1 MGMVFQRRRRSVSMR
16 VRKGNMVIFSLLV
29 IAILVI
35 VALTGQQV
43 ANRITLGL
51 DLQGGFEVLYEA
63 KPLEKGQKITAS
75 TLSDAAQAVS
85 RRIDVLGVSEPQIS
99 VEGNDRIR
107 VQLAGVTDPDKA
119 REILG
124 KPAVLTFRA
133 PDGKKVLMRG
143 TDLKEGGATQ
153 DYNENGQPIVSVK
166 FKDPKLFAK
175 YTKEYLGQPMPIYL
189 DKQELSSPVIRDVIA
204 GGNAQISGNFT
215 TEEAKELANL
225 LNAGALPVNLKEKQ
239 SFAVDSTLGKE
250 SLMKSMEAGVYAL
263 LIIFIFMIGYY
274 RLPGLV
280 AVVTLVAYG
289 YLVLL
294 IFSLLHV
301 TLTLPGIAAFILG
314 VGMAVDANIL
324 MYERIKDE
332 MRHGKSVPSAF
343 KSGSRRSF
351 LTIFD
356 ANITT
361 VIAAAVLFYFGTA
374 GVRGFSVSLITGILV
389 SFLTAVGLSRILL
402 NLLVKSNLFRHPKWF
417 GVKEGEIGEL

>member
-1 MGMVFQRRRRSVSMR
+1 MR
-16 VRKGNMVIFSLLV
+16 VRKGKIAIFSLLV
-29 IAILVI
+29 IAILVTVI
-35 VALTGQQV
+35 LTGKQV
-43 ANRITLGL
+43 ADSITLGL

-63 KPLEKGQKITAS
+63 KPLEKGQKITPS
-75 TLSDAAQAVS
+75 TLSDAAQAVN
-85 RRIDVLGVSEPQIS
+85 RRINVLGVSEPQIT

-119 REILG
+119 REVLG

-133 PDGKKVLMRG
+133 PDGEKILMRG
-143 TDLKEGGATQ
+143 TDLKEGGASQ
-153 DYNENGQPIVSVK
+153 DYDEQGRPIVSVE
-166 FKDPKLFAK
+166 FKDAKKFAK

-189 DKQELSSPVIRDVIA
+189 DQELLSDPVIQDVIA
-204 GGNAQISGNFT
+204 GGKAQISGGFT
-215 TEEAKELANL
+215 TQEAKELADL
-225 LNAGALPVNLKEKQ
+225 LNAGALPVKLKEKQ

-250 SLMKSMEAGVYAL
+250 SLMKSLEAGLYGI

-274 RLPGLV
+274 RMPGLV
-280 AVVTLVAYG
+280 AVITLVTYG

-294 IFSLLHV
+294 VFSLLHV

-324 MYERIKDE
+324 MYERIKEE
-332 MRHGKSVPSAF
+332 MRFGKSIPSAF
-343 KSGSRRSF
+343 RSGSRRSF

-374 GVRGFSVSLITGILV
+374 GVRGFSVSLITGIVV
-389 SFLTAVGLSRILL
+389 SFLTAVALSRILL
-402 NLLVKSNLFRHPKWF
+402 NLLVKSNLFRRPGWF

>member
-1 MGMVFQRRRRSVSMR
+1 MR
-16 VRKGNMVIFSLLV
+16 VRKGKMVIFSLLV
-29 IAILVI
+29 IAILVT

-63 KPLEKGQKITAS
+63 EPLEKGQKITAS
-75 TLSDAAQAVS
+75 TLNDAAQAVS
-85 RRIDVLGVSEPQIS
+85 RRIDVLGVSEPQIT
-99 VEGNDRIR
+99 VEGEDRIR

-119 REILG
+119 RDILG

-143 TDLKEGGATQ
+143 TDLKEGGAKQ

-189 DKQELSSPVIRDVIA
+189 DQQELSSPVIQDVIA

-225 LNAGALPVNLKEKQ
+225 LNAGALPVKLKEKQ

-250 SLMKSMEAGVYAL
+250 SLMKSLEAGVYAL

-280 AVVTLVAYG
+280 AVITLVTYG

-294 IFSLLHV
+294 VFSLLHV

-389 SFLTAVGLSRILL
+389 SFLTAVALSRILL

>member
-1 MGMVFQRRRRSVSMR
+1 MR
-16 VRKGNMVIFSLLV
+16 VRKGKMVIFSLLV
-29 IAILVI
+29 IAILVT

-63 KPLEKGQKITAS
+63 EPLEKGQKITAS
-75 TLSDAAQAVS
+75 TLNDAAQAVS
-85 RRIDVLGVSEPQIS
+85 RRIDVLGVSEPQIT
-99 VEGNDRIR
+99 VEGEDRIR

-119 REILG
+119 RDILG

-143 TDLKEGGATQ
+143 TDLKEGGAKQ
-153 DYNENGQPIVSVK
+153 DYNENGQPIVNVK

-189 DKQELSSPVIRDVIA
+189 DQQELSSPVIQDVIA

-225 LNAGALPVNLKEKQ
+225 LNAGALPVKLKEKQ

-250 SLMKSMEAGVYAL
+250 SLMKSLEAGVYAL

-280 AVVTLVAYG
+280 AVITLVTYG

-294 IFSLLHV
+294 VFSLLHV

-389 SFLTAVGLSRILL
+389 SFLTAVALSRILL

>member
-1 MGMVFQRRRRSVSMR
+1 MR
-16 VRKGNMVIFSLLV
+16 VRKGKVIIFSLLV
-29 IAILVI
+29 VAMLVI
-35 VALTGQQV
+35 VALTGKQV

-63 KPLEKGQKITAS
+63 KPLDKGQKITAS
-75 TLSDAAQAVS
+75 TMGDAAQALS
-85 RRIDVLGVSEPQIS
+85 RRIDVLGVSEPQIT
-99 VEGNDRIR
+99 VEGNDRLR

-143 TDLKEGGATQ
+143 TDLKEGGASQ
-153 DYNENGQPIVSVK
+153 DYNENGQPVVSVK
-166 FKDPKLFAK
+166 FKDPKKFAK

-189 DKQELSSPVIRDVIA
+189 DQEQLSDPPVIRDVIT

-215 TEEAKELANL
+215 TEKAKELADL

-250 SLMKSMEAGVYAL
+250 SLMKSLEASFYAL

-280 AVVTLVAYG
+280 AVITLISYG

-332 MRHGKSVPSAF
+332 IRHGKSVPSAF
-343 KSGSRRSF
+343 KYGSRRSF

-361 VIAAAVLFYFGTA
+361 VIAAGVLFYFGTSA
-374 GVRGFSVSLITGILV
+374 VRGFSVSLITGIIV
-389 SFLTAVGLSRILL
+389 SFLTAVGFSRILL
-402 NLLVKSNLFRHPKWF
+402 NLLVKSNMFRHPKWF

>member
-1 MGMVFQRRRRSVSMR
+1 MR
-16 VRKGNMVIFSLLV
+16 VRKGKMVIFSLLV
-29 IAILVI
+29 ISILVT

-63 KPLEKGQKITAS
+63 EPLEKGQKITAS
-75 TLSDAAQAVS
+75 TLNDAAQAVS
-85 RRIDVLGVSEPQIS
+85 RRIDVLGVSEPQIT
-99 VEGNDRIR
+99 VEGEDRIR

-119 REILG
+119 RDILG

-143 TDLKEGGATQ
+143 TDLKEGGAKQ
-153 DYNENGQPIVSVK
+153 DYNENGQPIVNVK

-189 DKQELSSPVIRDVIA
+189 DQQELSSPVIQDVIA

-225 LNAGALPVNLKEKQ
+225 LNAGALPVKLKEKQ

-250 SLMKSMEAGVYAL
+250 SLMKSLEAGVYAL

-280 AVVTLVAYG
+280 AVITLVTYG

-294 IFSLLHV
+294 VFSLLHV

-389 SFLTAVGLSRILL
+389 SFLTAVALSRILL

>member
-1 MGMVFQRRRRSVSMR
+1 MR
-16 VRKGNMVIFSLLV
+16 VRKGKMVIFSLLV
-29 IAILVI
+29 ISILVT

-63 KPLEKGQKITAS
+63 EPLEKGQKITAS
-75 TLSDAAQAVS
+75 TLNDAAQAVS
-85 RRIDVLGVSEPQIS
+85 RRIDVLGVSEPQIT
-99 VEGNDRIR
+99 VEGEDRIR

-119 REILG
+119 RDILG

-143 TDLKEGGATQ
+143 TDLKEGGAKQ

-189 DKQELSSPVIRDVIA
+189 DQQELSSPVIQDVIA

-225 LNAGALPVNLKEKQ
+225 LNAGALPVKLKEKQ

-250 SLMKSMEAGVYAL
+250 SLMKSLEAGVYAL

-280 AVVTLVAYG
+280 AVITLVTYG

-294 IFSLLHV
+294 VFSLLHV

-389 SFLTAVGLSRILL
+389 SFLTAVALSRILL